1 MLKGWLGKG
10 VDKAIAAAN
19 SQSLLYD
26 SRNLRFTAKRGQSS
40 GYVPQL
46 EKYRELDCQISK
58 EIDRQ

>member
-19 SQSLLYD
+19 SQSLLYN

-46 EKYRELDCQISK
+46 
-58 EIDRQ
+58 